1 MVVEP
6 VRGLRLGV
14 AVVVMLTLG
23 IVGWATL
30 TAGRGQTLVTEI
42 AAGSKPAAPPFSLP
56 VIWPRDATWPPE
68 LRAAVSSGQVS
79 TASLRGHP
87 AVINFWASWCGPCR
101 SEVPLFVR
109 AAAHDHD
116 RVAFVGID
124 VQDLAG
130 DALRFLP
137 RFHVDYVSVRDG
149 SDRTYRDYGLTGV
162 PETFFLD
169 SAGRVVMHV
178 PGVVDARTL
187 ARGLRA
193 IS

>member
-1 MVVEP
+1 M
-6 VRGLRLGV
+6 LRLGV
-14 AVVVMLTLG
+14 AAIIALTLG

-30 TAGRGQTLVTEI
+30 TANGGQTFVTKI
-42 AAGSKPAAPPFSLP
+42 AAGSKPAAPAFSLP
-56 VIWPRDATWPPE
+56 VIWSRDATWPPE
-68 LRAAVSSGQVS
+68 LRAAVSSGLVS
-79 TASLRGHP
+79 IAGLRGHP

-116 RVAFVGID
+116 RVAFVGVD
-124 VQDLAG
+124 VQDLTG

-149 SDRTYRDYGLTGV
+149 SDRAYRDYGLTGV

-178 PGVVDARTL
+178 PGVVDAQAL